1 MQDCRTSFRR
11 QEDEIFAVAV
21 HTTMAVLPV
30 AVGFDITVGFFVAV
44 GFDITVGFF
53 VAVGFDITVGFFVA
67 VGFDITV
74 GFFVAV
80 GFSRRLR
87 HPPGRGALAP
97 SPLEWD

>member
-11 QEDEIFAVAV
+11 QEDDIFAVAV
-21 HTTMAVLPV
+21 HTTMAVLP
-30 AVGFDITVGFFVAV
+30 
-44 GFDITVGFF
+44 